1 MRGEISLKNN
11 MSKFISYGGVLTTL
25 TVVFQGAP
33 IILPTIGLAF
43 SPLSTLPIALSAYL
57 NIMLSFIVFLAAL
70 LILLMISLEEA
81 TILLFTTGLLGVI
94 MGTVLY
100 RKGIL
105 LSILLSSIALTLG
118 MVSLTYII
126 DFKGFEKVKSLLSLP
141 LVLLIFL
148 AFSLVYSTIWNISFK
163 RFIKLLNKHKIINI

>member
-1 MRGEISLKNN
+1 
-11 MSKFISYGGVLTTL
+11 
-25 TVVFQGAP
+25 
-33 IILPTIGLAF
+33 
-43 SPLSTLPIALSAYL
+43 
-57 NIMLSFIVFLAAL
+57 MLSFIVFLAAL

-81 TILLFTTGLLGVI
+81 TNLLFTTGLLGVI

-126 DFKGFEKVKSLLSLP
+126 DIKGFEKVKSLLSLP

-163 RFIKLLNKHKIINI
+163 KFIKLLNKHKIINI